1 MRLLIVVA
9 LFVSVVGAQQAQ
21 RQESRI
27 ILQMVLDVG
36 KAPMG
41 VHFLVSNDQD
51 KNLLKTKEEIKR
63 QAREAG
69 IVGLVGNKRKL
80 FFVTSKTI
88 DRPIKVEAVYWRIC
102 NGGIE
107 CVNRAQIL
115 MNEKNDS
122 DIAILVKKMKD
133 LLMTSQLTPTSH

>member
-80 FFVTSKTI
+80 FGT
-88 DRPIKVEAVYWRIC
+88 
-102 NGGIE
+102 
-107 CVNRAQIL
+107 
-115 MNEKNDS
+115 
-122 DIAILVKKMKD
+122 
-133 LLMTSQLTPTSH
+133 